1 LCDDNL
7 EAKPELVGAGP
18 GREAQPA
25 DRAGHGHQH
34 SGAGCRRHPVS
45 TEDEHRCR
53 GADTR
58 TDRELA
64 GRHDGDQDRDGVRE
78 RGIHADHVQQ
88 QPVAKDLAEDGKQD
102 ERA

>member
-1 LCDDNL
+1 LIDSSYGRL
-7 EAKPELVGAGP
+7 VVRRQPRAQPELV
-18 GREAQPA
+18 
-25 DRAGHGHQH
+25 
-34 SGAGCRRHPVS
+34 GAGCRRHPVS